1 MRVLGI
7 AAPRGPASEAGAEAG
22 RVPREKKDR

>member
-7 AAPRGPASEAGAEAG
+7 VPPGGPAKEPGTEAG
-22 RVPREKKDR
+22 RVPREEKDR

>member
-7 AAPRGPASEAGAEAG
+7 AAPRGPATEPGTEAG
-22 RVPREKKDR
+22 RVPRRSDD

>member
-7 AAPRGPASEAGAEAG
+7 AAPRGPATEPGAGAG
-22 RVPREKKDR
+22 RVPH